1 MLRCGNGNQ
10 TFGLWPRPPALAPA
24 RGLRNNASQI
34 KTDMSERENDMADDR
49 RDELEALL
57 ARQRAAF
64 TASRPEPMSQRKDRI
79 RRAIALVKDHGDEFA
94 KAMSADFGSRS
105 MQQSMLTDIAAVVGA
120 GNHALKHMDAW
131 AKAEKR
137 KVQFPLGLLGA
148 RAELR
153 YEPKGVIGILSPWNF
168 PVQLAFAPLMQV
180 LAAGNRAMIKPSEFT
195 ERTSELMANLTAE
208 YFAPEEVAVVTGS
221 PEVAA
226 AFSSL
231 PFDHLVFT
239 GSTATGRR
247 VMQAAAANLVP
258 VTLELGGKS
267 PVVMGRSADFA
278 KAGERIAIG
287 KMLNAGQICLAP
299 DYLMVPED
307 KADEAVAGVVSA
319 ASAMYPRILDNDDYA
334 SIVSDRHFERLQGLV
349 ADARNK
355 GAEVIEV
362 NPAGEDFA
370 NANQRKMPLTVLR
383 GVNDSMTVMQEEIF
397 GPVLPVMTYKAVGEA
412 VDYIN
417 DHDRPLGLYYFG
429 EDKSEQERVLTR
441 TSSGGVTTHDVIFHV
456 SMEDLPF
463 GGVGPSGMGS
473 YHAIEG
479 FREFSHARAVYH
491 QPKIDIAKLGG
502 LKPPYG
508 KAADAATARMMK

>member
-1 MLRCGNGNQ
+1 
-10 TFGLWPRPPALAPA
+10 
-24 RGLRNNASQI
+24 
-34 KTDMSERENDMADDR
+34 MADDR
-49 RDELEALL
+49 RAELESLL
-57 ARQRAAF
+57 AGQRAAF

-79 RRAIALVKDHGDEFA
+79 RRAMALVKDHGDEFA

-105 MQQSMLTDIAAVVGA
+105 QHQSMLTDIAATVGA
-120 GNHALKHMDAW
+120 GTHALKHMDSW
-131 AKAEKR
+131 AKTEKR

-148 RAELR
+148 KAELR

-168 PVQLAFAPLMQV
+168 PLQLAFCPLMQV

-195 ERTSELMANLTAE
+195 ERTSALMAELTAE
-208 YFAPEEVAVVTGS
+208 YFAPEEVAVITGG

-231 PFDHLVFT
+231 AFDHLIFT

-247 VMQAAAANLVP
+247 VMQAAAVNLVP

-307 KADEAVAGVVSA
+307 KADEAMAGVTGA
-319 ASAMYPRILDNDDYA
+319 AAAMYPRVLDNDDYA

-349 ADARNK
+349 EDARGK

-383 GVNDSMTVMQEEIF
+383 GVNDDMTVMQEEIF
-397 GPVLPVMTYKAVGEA
+397 GPVLPVMTYKSVDQA

-417 DHDRPLGLYYFG
+417 EHDRPLGLYYFG
-429 EDKSEQERVLTR
+429 EDKAEQDRVLTR
-441 TSSGGVTTHDVIFHV
+441 TISGGVTTNDVIFHV

-463 GGVGPSGMGS
+463 GGVGPSGIGS

-508 KAADAATARMMK
+508 KATEATAGRMMK

>member
-1 MLRCGNGNQ
+1 
-10 TFGLWPRPPALAPA
+10 
-24 RGLRNNASQI
+24 
-34 KTDMSERENDMADDR
+34 MADAKMPNDR
-49 RDELEALL
+49 REELEQLL
-57 ARQRAAF
+57 KLQRDAF
-64 TASRPEPMSQRKDRI
+64 TASRPEGMAVRKDRI
-79 RRAIALVKDHGDEFA
+79 KRAMALVKDHSDNLC
-94 KAMSADFGSRS
+94 KAMSDDFGNRATG
-105 MQQSMLTDIAAVVGA
+105 QSMLTDIAATVGA
-120 GNHALKHMDAW
+120 GKHALKNMDKW
-131 AKAEKR
+131 AKTDKR
-137 KVQFPLGLLGA
+137 PVQFPLGLLGA
-148 RAELR
+148 KAEVR

-168 PVQLAFAPLMQV
+168 PLQLAFGPLMQV

-195 ERTSELMANLTAE
+195 ERTSALMAELVE
-208 YFAPEEVAVVTGS
+208 QYFSRDEVAVVTGS

-267 PVVMGRSADFA
+267 PVIMGPSADFA
-278 KAGERIAIG
+278 KAGERIALG
-287 KMLNAGQICLAP
+287 KMMNAGQICLAP
-299 DYLMVPED
+299 DYMYVPED
-307 KADEAVAGVVSA
+307 KQDEAVAGVTNA
-319 ASAMYPRILDNDDYA
+319 AAAMYPTLLENDDYA

-349 ADARNK
+349 EDARDK

-362 NPAGEDFA
+362 NPADEDFG
-370 NANQRKMPLTVLR
+370 NSNQRKMPLTILKNVT
-383 GVNDSMTVMQEEIF
+383 DEMEAMQEEIF
-397 GPVLPVMTYKAVGEA
+397 GPVLPVKTYNAVDQA

-417 DHDRPLGLYYFG
+417 EHDRPLGLYYFG
-429 EDKSEQERVLTR
+429 QDKGEQERVLTR
-441 TSSGGVTTHDVIFHV
+441 TISGGVTTNDVIFHV

-463 GGVGPSGMGS
+463 GGVGPSGIGS
-473 YHAIEG
+473 YHAVEG

-508 KAADAATARMMK
+508 KALEKAIATMMK

>member
-1 MLRCGNGNQ
+1 
-10 TFGLWPRPPALAPA
+10 
-24 RGLRNNASQI
+24 
-34 KTDMSERENDMADDR
+34 MADDR
-49 RDELEALL
+49 REELETLL

-79 RRAIALVKDHGDEFA
+79 RRAIALVKDHGEEFA
-94 KAMSADFGSRS
+94 KAMSADFGNRS
-105 MQQSMLTDIAAVVGA
+105 IQQSMLTDIATTVGA
-120 GNHALKHMDAW
+120 GNDALKNVDKW
-131 AKAEKR
+131 AKTEKR

-148 RAELR
+148 KAEVR

-168 PVQLAFAPLMQV
+168 PLQLAFGPLMQV

-195 ERTSELMANLTAE
+195 ERTSELMAQLTAE
-208 YFAPEEVAVVTGS
+208 YFTSEEVTVITGG

-247 VMQAAAANLVP
+247 VMQAAAENLVP

-267 PVVMGRSADFA
+267 PVIMGRSADFA
-278 KAGERIAIG
+278 RAGERIAIG
-287 KMLNAGQICLAP
+287 KMMNAGQICLAP
-299 DYLMVPED
+299 DYMIVPED
-307 KADEAVAGVVSA
+307 KQDEAIAGVVNG
-319 ASAMYPRILDNDDYA
+319 ASAMYPRLLDNDDYA

-349 ADARNK
+349 EDARGK

-362 NPAGEDFA
+362 NPAGEDFS
-370 NANQRKMPLTVLR
+370 NANQRKMPLTILR
-383 GVNDSMTVMQEEIF
+383 NVDETMAAMQEEIF
-397 GPVLPVMTYKAVGEA
+397 GPVLPVMTYKAVDQA

-417 DHDRPLGLYYFG
+417 EHDRPLGLYYFG
-429 EDKSEQERVLTR
+429 EERGEQERVLTR
-441 TSSGGVTTHDVIFHV
+441 TISGGVTTNDVVFHV

-473 YHAIEG
+473 YHAVEG

-508 KAADAATARMMK
+508 SAIEKATARMMK